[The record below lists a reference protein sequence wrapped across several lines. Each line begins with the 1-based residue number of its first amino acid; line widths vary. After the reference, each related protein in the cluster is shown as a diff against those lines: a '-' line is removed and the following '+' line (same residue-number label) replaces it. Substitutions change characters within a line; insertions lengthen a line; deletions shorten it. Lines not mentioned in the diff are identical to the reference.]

1 MKRRKGWKVSNYVDK
16 TVYNEKLAR
25 KLRKLA
31 LKVSS
36 IVERN
41 NLSYVDISVIKGYIA
56 ARAKVVD
63 GTTSSLVV
71 DDYMFA
77 IKED

>member
-1 MKRRKGWKVSNYVDK
+1 MKRSKGWKVSNCADK
-16 TVYNEKLAR
+16 TVYNAKLAR

-31 LKVSS
+31 LKVSR

-41 NLSYVDISVIKGYIA
+41 NLSYVDISVIEGYIA

-63 GTTSSLVV
+63 GTTSCLVV